1 MYVLY
6 LVITYLVSNLVLVLV
21 FSLKQNYS
29 QSRKKYLQFRK
40 KKKGMDK
47 RSSAKYI
54 TIVKAINFDQLRS
67 VSRREIIPHQ
77 NICIRSLRYL
87 RINILS
93 CN

>member
-40 KKKGMDK
+40 KKKKGMDK

-67 VSRREIIPHQ
+67 VEK
-77 NICIRSLRYL
+77 
-87 RINILS
+87 
-93 CN
+93 